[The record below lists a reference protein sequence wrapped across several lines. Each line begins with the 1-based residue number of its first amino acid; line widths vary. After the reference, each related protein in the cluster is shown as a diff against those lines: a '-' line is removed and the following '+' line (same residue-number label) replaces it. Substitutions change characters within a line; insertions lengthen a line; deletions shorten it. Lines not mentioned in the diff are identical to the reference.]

1 MRGRRTTPTTA
12 PCFRERPEQPW
23 RRQLSRGGRGRDLRR
38 GHHVTPAANSRLIE
52 NSEALAGFTI
62 VTGVAGDDI
71 HVMGIRLV
79 EHALRSAGAQVV
91 SLGVMTPVAE
101 FVEAAIET
109 AADAVV
115 LSSSNGHAAIACD
128 GIRELFIE
136 AGIGDM
142 LLYIGGNLY
151 VGRAVSHQDVERQ
164 FKILGFDR
172 VFEPGAGLGA
182 AFDLIAQDINA
193 RRK

>member
-1 MRGRRTTPTTA
+1 M
-12 PCFRERPEQPW
+12 
-23 RRQLSRGGRGRDLRR
+23 
-38 GHHVTPAANSRLIE
+38 IE
-52 NSEALAGFTI
+52 TSQVLAGKTI

-79 EHALRSAGAQVV
+79 EHALKSSGAKVV
-91 SLGVMTPVAE
+91 SLGVMTPVEE

-128 GIRELFIE
+128 GIREAFIE
-136 AGIGDM
+136 AGIGDTP
-142 LLYIGGNLY
+142 LYIGGNLT
-151 VGRAVSHQDVERQ
+151 VGRTVSDEDVERQ

-172 VFEPGAGLGA
+172 VFGSGTDLGEAFALMA
-182 AFDLIAQDINA
+182 ADIKA
-193 RRK
+193 KGR